1 MKKNLKNFIAAMLII
16 MPALVSTP
24 SFAGDSTETQAV
36 VKFVGYKNSHPVYS
50 LNINNPTG
58 EKLTIKVKDVD
69 GEILYQE
76 NVAGVNISKNFRLN
90 KDEINGGTVSFEVS
104 RVAEP
109 VITSIKIQGDLAKQ

>member
-24 SFAGDSTETQAV
+24 SFAGDSTEPQAV
-36 VKFVGYKNSHPVYS
+36 VKFIGYKNSNPMYS
-50 LNINNPTG
+50 LNISNPTG
-58 EKLTIKVKDVD
+58 EKLTIKVKDQE

-76 NVAGVNISKNFRLN
+76 NVSGVNISKNFRLN

>member
-24 SFAGDSTETQAV
+24 SFAGENDPQAV
-36 VKFVGYKNSHPVYS
+36 VKLVGYKNSNPVYS
-50 LNINNPTG
+50 LSINNPTG
-58 EKLTIKVKDVD
+58 EKLTIKVKDAE

-76 NVAGVNISKNFRLN
+76 NVSGVNISKNFRLN